1 MNREY
6 YDVVVCGGGMAGV
19 SAAVA
24 AAKEGKK
31 VLLVERSGALG
42 GLATNGMVTVVMS
55 SLSWFYGFGKELI
68 EGLIE
73 DGGAWHVPDPAVK
86 GFDYYPFRP
95 EEMKARLEDLVVA
108 NGVQLYLYT
117 MVTGAATEGDRIRSV
132 KLSFGGSSIEVEA
145 KTFIDT
151 TGGAYLCQLA
161 GEEILFGDENGD
173 VQAPTMVSCYAGVD
187 FDRYEAF
194 LKIYEDGIKP
204 AKINM
209 IHDLV
214 PKAVEEGILWGVD
227 LHHPGIFRHL
237 PGQDGGMMNAGHVYG
252 ADVFTPKGMTQA
264 ALEGRRQAHAL
275 LRFYRKY
282 IPGFENAWIPTTGSE
297 LSLRESGRVVGEYM
311 IVFEDKSEYRKFP
324 DSIMRFDGGAVSDVH
339 SSSASP
345 EAYKAYVK
353 LYAQR
358 ESVRRD
364 DWAQLPYR
372 CLLPKKNSNLLVAG
386 RCISADRK
394 TLGQIRLQ
402 SYCLMMGQA
411 AGVAAA
417 MAADCDGNAKNVD
430 VAALQ
435 QKLRSQ
441 GVEV

>member
-6 YDVVVCGGGMAGV
+6 YDVVVCGGGVAGV

-42 GLATNGMVTVVMS
+42 GLATNGMVTVLMS

-68 EGLIE
+68 HGLIE
-73 DGGAWHVPDPAVK
+73 EGGAWHIPDPAVK
-86 GFDYYPFRP
+86 GFDYYPFQP
-95 EEMKARLEDLVVA
+95 EAMKCRLEELVVE

-117 MVTGAATEGDRIRSV
+117 MVTGATTEGDRIRSV
-132 KLSFGGSSIEVEA
+132 TLSFGGCSIEVEA
-145 KTFIDT
+145 QVFIDT
-151 TGGAYLCQLA
+151 TGGAYLCQMA
-161 GEEILFGDENGD
+161 GEEILCGDENGD

-194 LKIYEDGIKP
+194 LKTYEDGVKP

-209 IHDLV
+209 IHNLV
-214 PKAVEEGILWGVD
+214 PKAVEEGILQD
-227 LHHPGIFRHL
+227 ADMHHPGIFRHL
-237 PGQDGGMMNAGHVYG
+237 PDASGGMMNAGHVYG
-252 ADVFTPKGMTQA
+252 ADVFTPGGLTQA
-264 ALEGRRQAHAL
+264 TLEGRRQAHAL

-282 IPGFENAWIPTTGSE
+282 IPGFENAWIPSTGSE
-297 LSLRESGRVVGEYM
+297 LALRESGRVVGEYM
-311 IVFEDKSEYRKFP
+311 ICFEDKSEYRKFS

-339 SSSASP
+339 ASSASP

-353 LYAQR
+353 LYGGR
-358 ESVRRD
+358 ENVRRD

-386 RCISADRK
+386 RCVSADRK

-402 SYCLMMGQA
+402 SYCMMMGQA

-417 MAADCDGNAKNVD
+417 LAEAGNVKKVNV
-430 VAALQ
+430 ALLQ
-435 QKLRSQ
+435 QRLKQL

>member
-6 YDVVVCGGGMAGV
+6 YDVVVCGAGVAGV

-24 AAKEGKK
+24 AAKERKK
-31 VLLVERSGALG
+31 VLLVERSGTLG
-42 GLATNGMVTVVMS
+42 GLATNGMVTVLMS

-68 EGLIE
+68 QGLIE
-73 DGGAWHVPDPAVK
+73 EGGAWHVPDPAVK
-86 GFDYYPFRP
+86 GFDYYPFQP
-95 EEMKARLEDLVVA
+95 EAMKRRLEELVIES
-108 NGVQLYLYT
+108 GVQLYLYT
-117 MVTGAATEGDRIRSV
+117 MVTGATTEGDRIRSV
-132 KLSFGGSSIEVEA
+132 TLSFGGCSIEVEA
-145 KTFIDT
+145 QVFIDT
-151 TGGAYLCQLA
+151 TGGACLCQLA
-161 GEEILFGDENGD
+161 GEEILCGDENGD
-173 VQAPTMVSCYAGVD
+173 VQAPTMVSCYADVD
-187 FDRYEAF
+187 FERYEAF
-194 LKIYEDGIKP
+194 LKTYEDGIKP

-209 IHDLV
+209 IHDLI

-237 PGQDGGMMNAGHVYG
+237 PDASGGMMNAGHVYG

-264 ALEGRRQAHAL
+264 TLEGRRQAHAL
-275 LRFYRKY
+275 LRFYRRY

-297 LSLRESGRVVGEYM
+297 LALRESGRVVGEYM
-311 IVFEDKSEYRKFP
+311 IRFEDKSEYRKFP

-339 SSSASP
+339 ASSASP

-353 LYAQR
+353 LYGGR

-402 SYCLMMGQA
+402 SYCMMMGQA

-417 MAADCDGNAKNVD
+417 LAEEGNVKNVN
-430 VAALQ
+430 VALLQ
-435 QKLRSQ
+435 QRLKQL